1 MVEVFGVTGIVHLSA
16 IGGHTATGKRIGQFT
31 AIRIKVKA
39 DTVCQVDGEPYRVG
53 AGNIEIGKLPEQ
65 SCMLTLS
72 KKLAQDAKALFR
84 NQPSFRTKANM
95 KKRRSSVRTATSS

>member
-1 MVEVFGVTGIVHLSA
+1 VVEVFGVTGIVHLSA

-31 AIRIKVKA
+31 AVRIRVKVN
-39 DTVCQVDGEPYRVG
+39 TVCQVDGEPFRIGVG
-53 AGNIEIGKLPEQ
+53 NVQIGKLPEQ

-84 NQPSFRTKANM
+84 NQPSLRTKAKM
-95 KKRRSSVRTATSS
+95 RTRRSSVRTATSS